1 MSVEERCE
9 QIFQAIDKD
18 GSQSIDLAEFEVYFA
33 QFKSLV
39 SVQGTA
45 AEVFALIDSNNDG
58 SLSKEE
64 LKNFIT
70 SRLIK

>member
-9 QIFQAIDKD
+9 QIFQAIDRD
-18 GSQSIDLAEFEVYFA
+18 GSQSIDLPEFEGYFA
-33 QFKSLV
+33 QFKSIV
-39 SVQGTA
+39 SVDGTA
-45 AEVFALIDSNNDG
+45 AEVFALIDTNNDG

>member
-1 MSVEERCE
+1 MSAEERCE
-9 QIFQAIDKD
+9 QIFQDIDRD
-18 GSQSIDLAEFEVYFA
+18 GSQSIDSKEFEGYFN

-39 SVQGTA
+39 SVEGTSD
-45 AEVFALIDSNNDG
+45 EVFALIDTNGDG